1 MTKPTTS
8 IELRNVGVD
17 FPVFNAS
24 ALSLKNRMLSAV
36 TGGAIDRKYD
46 GSVIVKGL
54 QNINLSI
61 KAGERVGLIGHNGAG
76 KTTLLRVL
84 SGIYAPTEGE
94 AIINGE
100 CVSLINISLGIDPEA
115 TGRENIKLRS
125 AMIGFTPK
133 ETKERME
140 EIIDFSGL
148 GEFIDMPFRTYSSGM
163 QLRLA
168 FAVSTSLRP
177 QILVLDEWLSTGDE
191 EFRHRAEKR
200 MREVVDSTDI
210 LILASHSRALLEE
223 NCNRVIWLEHGKV
236 KMDGSPKSVLD
247 GYFGPLKVSEAKNH

>member
-1 MTKPTTS
+1 MKTTS

-54 QNINLSI
+54 QNINLKI
-61 KAGERVGLIGHNGAG
+61 EAGERVGLIGHNGAG

-148 GEFIDMPFRTYSSGM
+148 GDFIDMPFRTYSSGM

-168 FAVSTSLRP
+168 FAVSTSIRP

-200 MREVVDSTDI
+200 MKEVVDSTDI

-236 KMDGSPKSVLD
+236 KMDGPPKEVT
-247 GYFGPLKVSEAKNH
+247 GNYFGKN

>member
-1 MTKPTTS
+1 
-8 IELRNVGVD
+8 V
-17 FPVFNAS
+17 
-24 ALSLKNRMLSAV
+24 LSAV

-46 GSVIVKGL
+46 GSVIVRGL
-54 QNINLSI
+54 QNINLKI
-61 KAGERVGLIGHNGAG
+61 EAGERVGLIGHNGAG

-125 AMIGFTPK
+125 AMIGYTPK
-133 ETKERME
+133 QAREKVD
-140 EIIDFSGL
+140 EIIEFSGL
-148 GEFIDMPFRTYSSGM
+148 GSFIDMPFRTYSSGM

-168 FAVSTSLRP
+168 FAVSTSIRP

-191 EFRHRAEKR
+191 EFKHRAEKR

-210 LILASHSRALLEE
+210 LILASHSRQLLEE
-223 NCNRVIWLEHGKV
+223 NCNRILWLEHGKI
-236 KMDGSPKSVLD
+236 KMDGLPNKVAQA
-247 GYFGPLKVSEAKNH
+247 YFGLRDRMSLKK

>member
-1 MTKPTTS
+1 
-8 IELRNVGVD
+8 
-17 FPVFNAS
+17 VFNAS

-36 TGGAIDRKYD
+36 TGGAIDRKHD

-148 GEFIDMPFRTYSSGM
+148 GDFIDMPFRTYSSGM

-168 FAVSTSLRP
+168 FAVSTSIRP

-200 MREVVDSTDI
+200 MKEVVDSTDI
-210 LILASHSRALLEE
+210 LILASHSRQLLLE
-223 NCNRVIWLEHGKV
+223 NCTRVIWLEHGKIKV
-236 KMDGSPKSVLD
+236 DGLADEIVSK
-247 GYFGPLKVSEAKNH
+247 YFVHESIKT

>member
-1 MTKPTTS
+1 VKTTS

-24 ALSLKNRMLSAV
+24 SMSFKNRVLSAV
-36 TGGAIDRKYD
+36 TGGAIDRKHD

-115 TGRENIKLRS
+115 TGRENIKLRA

-133 ETKERME
+133 ETREKVD
-140 EIIDFSGL
+140 EIIEFSGL
-148 GEFIDMPFRTYSSGM
+148 GDFIDMPFRTYSSGM

-168 FAVSTSLRP
+168 FAVSTSVRP

-191 EFRHRAEKR
+191 EFKHRAEKR
-200 MREVVDSTDI
+200 MVEVVDATDI
-210 LILASHSRALLEE
+210 LILASHSRHLLER
-223 NCNRVIWLEHGKV
+223 NCNRALWLEHGKV
-236 KMDGSPKSVLD
+236 KMDGPCKEVASE
-247 GYFGPLKVSEAKNH
+247 YFGKS